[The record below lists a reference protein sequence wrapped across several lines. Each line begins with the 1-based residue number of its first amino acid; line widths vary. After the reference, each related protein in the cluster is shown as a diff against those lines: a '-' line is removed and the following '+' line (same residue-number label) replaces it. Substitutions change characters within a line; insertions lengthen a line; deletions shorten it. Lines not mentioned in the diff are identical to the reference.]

1 MINLLP
7 LNRNKLFAMNWKLLG
22 VIGNTLSVVI
32 WLVVLIFVKQLS
44 NFYFSFLQN
53 DILLPYHHYI
63 YWVILFFVV
72 MMILLN
78 LITIFLAA
86 KSEQKLAMLWLIG
99 LTYFQFLLTVG
110 VSILLL
116 GVFMFGVIINQE

>member
-110 VSILLL
+110 VSVLLF
-116 GVFMFGVIINQE
+116 GVFLFGLV